1 MNRVPGNWLEGNRGE
16 KIGAFEA
23 GGLIKRG
30 VCKRVGGERRGGV
43 GGDGCAGDGPEDRR
57 LWGGGSIIQRLGFV
71 EMVGWYVTE
80 RVAQAVVERI
90 RQTDGDVIPPAGNL
104 AGVSG
109 ETQAQLPDSVSHWK
123 RKIEALSLSL
133 SVSVQER
140 KEKKQWRLKLKR
152 VEVESS

>member
-23 GGLIKRG
+23 GGLVERG

-43 GGDGCAGDGPEDRR
+43 GGDSCAGDGPE
-57 LWGGGSIIQRLGFV
+57 WGGGGGSIIQRLGFV
-71 EMVGWYVTE
+71 EMFGWYVAE
-80 RVAQAVVERI
+80 RVAQAFVERV

-123 RKIEALSLSL
+123 RKIEALSLSDC
-133 SVSVQER
+133 VQER
-140 KEKKQWRLKLKR
+140 KEKKQRRLKLKR